1 MNSCESMGEDASLSV
16 ESICEEEEEEEEV
29 EEVEKGKRNIL
40 VK

>member
-29 EEVEKGKRNIL
+29 EEGKRNIL